1 MLNQRVKTDRIYS
14 NQPRNQQSI
23 STLSE
28 GSECSKA
35 GNGIEKKQKRI
46 LLNNADDDMK
56 YLLYIICIIVCVG
69 CSPSDKRRIFL
80 FRMVQKK
87 KLCMTA
93 FLPMPILLQETRN
106 GKSF

>member
-35 GNGIEKKQKRI
+35 GNGIEKNRK
-46 LLNNADDDMK
+46 
-56 YLLYIICIIVCVG
+56 
-69 CSPSDKRRIFL
+69 
-80 FRMVQKK
+80 
-87 KLCMTA
+87 
-93 FLPMPILLQETRN
+93 E
-106 GKSF
+106 SF